1 MPDIRINKL
10 KNRLYI
16 FLQVWIPTELPA
28 FVRKLE
34 SACLALIPGFTCLA
48 VIPSSG
54 LDHRRDRD
62 LFSNTMDLIS
72 AYGAKKVVCVKAAG
86 EKFSDRLYI
95 DPDVFSI
102 ALTGETGRRPQRGR
116 RPAEWLSRRLPLPR
130 KRLNLMAIHKRLLVV
145 GFPASIYVKY
155 ACAPRLL
162 ASAALCPAIKIRAFM
177 RIRSCYRSEP

>member
-1 MPDIRINKL
+1 LPDIRINKL

-54 LDHRRDRD
+54 FDHRRDQD

-86 EKFSDRLYI
+86 EKLSDRLT
-95 DPDVFSI
+95 SI
-102 ALTGETGRRPQRGR
+102 PMSLQSRIPVKQAADLKE
-116 RPAEWLSRRLPLPR
+116 AENL
-130 KRLNLMAIHKRLLVV
+130 LN
-145 GFPASIYVKY
+145 G
-155 ACAPRLL
+155 
-162 ASAALCPAIKIRAFM
+162 
-177 RIRSCYRSEP
+177 

>member
-1 MPDIRINKL
+1 LPDIRINKL

-54 LDHRRDRD
+54 LDHRRDQD

-86 EKFSDRLYI
+86 EKLS
-95 DPDVFSI
+95 
-102 ALTGETGRRPQRGR
+102 GRRSNPASRPRLNSGVPGRDSPRGR
-116 RPAEWLSRRLPLPR
+116 ARDFLGWSLAFSR
-130 KRLNLMAIHKRLLVV
+130 A
-145 GFPASIYVKY
+145 
-155 ACAPRLL
+155 
-162 ASAALCPAIKIRAFM
+162 
-177 RIRSCYRSEP
+177 

>member
-1 MPDIRINKL
+1 LPDIRINKL

-16 FLQVWIPTELPA
+16 FLQVWMPTELPV

-86 EKFSDRLYI
+86 EKFSDR
-95 DPDVFSI
+95 PTSI
-102 ALTGETGRRPQRGR
+102 PMSFQ
-116 RPAEWLSRRLPLPR
+116 SRLPVKQAADL
-130 KRLNLMAIHKRLLVV
+130 KEAENLLNR
-145 GFPASIYVKY
+145 
-155 ACAPRLL
+155 
-162 ASAALCPAIKIRAFM
+162 
-177 RIRSCYRSEP
+177 